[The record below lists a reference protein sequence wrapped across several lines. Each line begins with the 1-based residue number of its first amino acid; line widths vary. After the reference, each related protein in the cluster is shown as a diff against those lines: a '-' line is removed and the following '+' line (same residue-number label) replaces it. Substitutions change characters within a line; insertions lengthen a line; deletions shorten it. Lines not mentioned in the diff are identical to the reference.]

1 MLPSDLLVVKRK
13 YPFIYP
19 KFLLLDKKNIELAS
33 KLVNIFK
40 NGIGKKREEI
50 DTRIKEV
57 EVTAYSEGV
66 DYRVPRGLS
75 HILYRRA
82 VFEQQ
87 KTSIDPYKLRKDMF
101 LLVNRMFSGFVLVN
115 HEKEEIFNILSKR
128 YGIPLSEIENILE
141 TYYEENYLLSSFE
154 EISPIILLEEYNLSL
169 LQTLLYKALY
179 LQADLYI
186 DGTSMKVLLYNAKRL
201 GLMYFAEKISGNY
214 NVRLMIDGPSS
225 IFKQTERYGTRLAR
239 LIPYIVS
246 SYKWSI
252 RAKINHR
259 SRKYI
264 LYLDEKK
271 RHLFPKKKFT
281 LIEYDSSIEEH
292 FYKRFKTLGSR
303 WIIRR
308 EPEPIVVDH
317 SIFIP
322 DFSFEYKG
330 IKVYLE
336 IVGFWTPEYL
346 RRKIDKIKRIKNIDM
361 IIAVQRDL
369 AASRDFSS
377 LPYTV
382 IVYKNKLSSVDVYRI
397 LKKFMPQNKV
407 EEKKEINEIV
417 VDQNVR
423 AYLKS
428 IDNASLDTLLKKLKE
443 YNIDEK
449 DAIRLLEKEGFEIIW
464 GSLDPKDVI
473 VRKRQKI

>member
-1 MLPSDLLVVKRK
+1 
-13 YPFIYP
+13 
-19 KFLLLDKKNIELAS
+19 
-33 KLVNIFK
+33 
-40 NGIGKKREEI
+40 
-50 DTRIKEV
+50 
-57 EVTAYSEGV
+57 
-66 DYRVPRGLS
+66 
-75 HILYRRA
+75 
-82 VFEQQ
+82 
-87 KTSIDPYKLRKDMF
+87 
-101 LLVNRMFSGFVLVN
+101 
-115 HEKEEIFNILSKR
+115 
-128 YGIPLSEIENILE
+128 
-141 TYYEENYLLSSFE
+141 
-154 EISPIILLEEYNLSL
+154 
-169 LQTLLYKALY
+169 
-179 LQADLYI
+179 
-186 DGTSMKVLLYNAKRL
+186 MKVLLYNAKRL